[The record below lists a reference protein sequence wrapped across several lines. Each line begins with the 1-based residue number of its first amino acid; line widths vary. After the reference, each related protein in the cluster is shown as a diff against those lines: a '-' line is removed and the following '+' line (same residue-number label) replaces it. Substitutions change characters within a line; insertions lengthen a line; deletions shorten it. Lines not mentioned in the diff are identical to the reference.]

1 MQYIRC
7 NLCGSDDYTILFEP
21 GVAQIS
27 QIVKCNCCNLIYANP
42 RVTKADKIATEKCN
56 LDWVISHLN
65 QQKLEKES
73 LQVKDHK
80 LTQKFLD
87 KYYPQKGKLLEIG
100 SSFGYLLN
108 FFKINGW
115 DVIGIEPRLSGC
127 KYAESHFGI
136 NVIPGILEKAEIS
149 NNSFDVA
156 LMMHVIEHVPD
167 PYMTFKE
174 VYRVLK
180 PGGVFV
186 VETPR
191 YDTLMFKLLGKR
203 ERSLSCDG
211 HIYFFTSSTLE
222 KMATQAGFTMLKLDY
237 VGRSLTLDRLFYNFG
252 VMSKNKLI
260 SDKLN
265 HFSNKFHL
273 NQVSIYINA
282 RDMQRAYLMKPA

>member
-1 MQYIRC
+1 MQYVRC

-27 QIVKCNCCNLIYANP
+27 QIVKCNCCNLMYANP
-42 RVTKADKIATEKCN
+42 RAKDADHVGIETWN
-56 LDWVISHLN
+56 PDRVLSNPDR
-65 QQKLEKES
+65 QKLEKES
-73 LQVKDHK
+73 LQVKDYES
-80 LTQKFLD
+80 TQKFLNE
-87 KYYPQKGKLLEIG
+87 YYPKKGKLLEIG

-108 FFKINGW
+108 FFKKDEWQVMG
-115 DVIGIEPRLSGC
+115 VEPNLGQC

-136 NVIPGILEKAEIS
+136 KAIPSTLEKAEIS
-149 NNSFDVA
+149 DNSIDVV

-174 VYRVLK
+174 VYRLLK

-191 YDTLMFKLLGKR
+191 YDTLVFKLLGKR
-203 ERSLSCDG
+203 ERSLSCNG
-211 HIYFFTSSTLE
+211 HIYFFTSQTLE

-260 SDKLN
+260 KDKLN
-265 HFSNKFHL
+265 DFSKKSNL
-273 NQVSIYINA
+273 NQVRISINA